1 MIEING
7 ERVRGISGEVV
18 AQKLRGHVGTSVT
31 VKVHNV
37 SFVGRNGMVDSFPND
52 FIEICACSHL

>member
-1 MIEING
+1 M
-7 ERVRGISGEVV
+7 ERVKGISGEAA

-37 SFVGRNGMVDSFPND
+37 SFVGRNGMVDSFPKD
-52 FIEICACSHL
+52 FIEICACSHF